1 MLVHMLN
8 HLKSMLDTGSLN
20 RRRPVDDVLRW
31 LAYKDMTNY
40 QEVANVV
47 NEYYRNPKPLIE
59 KARRELSALR
69 LEKPDLKL

>member
-1 MLVHMLN
+1 
-8 HLKSMLDTGSLN
+8 
-20 RRRPVDDVLRW
+20 
-31 LAYKDMTNY
+31 MTNY